1 MDLQLNQL
9 TPEQLAVLS
18 ALQPPPGVTSN
29 FLNPHTLVP
38 LGNAILVLCLT
49 VTTLLVLT
57 RIYLRTF
64 LIKSW
69 GLDDGMSNR
78 LALFCFGFLCTE

>member
-1 MDLQLNQL
+1 MDLQLSQL
-9 TPEQLAVLS
+9 TPEQLAVLP
-18 ALQPPPGVTSN
+18 ALQPPVGVTSN

-49 VTTLLVLT
+49 VNTLLVLT

-64 LIKSW
+64 LIKS
-69 GLDDGMSNR
+69 
-78 LALFCFGFLCTE
+78 